1 MNRLGR
7 SVGGGV
13 TFAHAPVRR
22 AEVTNAVVMVD
33 VEERAWRWHTPSSPN
48 SPRSAR

>member
-33 VEERAWRWHTPSSPN
+33 VEERAWRWLTPSSPN
-48 SPRSAR
+48 SLRSAR

>member
-13 TFAHAPVRR
+13 TFAYAPVRR
-22 AEVTNAVVMVD
+22 AEGPDAVVMVD
-33 VEERAWRWHTPSSPN
+33 VEERAWRWLTPTSPN

>member
-13 TFAHAPVRR
+13 TFAYAPVRR
-22 AEVTNAVVMVD
+22 AEGPDAVVMVD
-33 VEERAWRWHTPSSPN
+33 VEERAWRWLTQISPN